1 VKKIIPI
8 VLAAAFPALSSAG
21 QWSEYPI
28 TLPTRYETI
37 RAMAVNYAGIGYA
50 TVGGQY
56 EFNGPLLKLENGEWQ
71 PLEPPPVDMA
81 YLSITPEGT
90 LYAIDNYGSGNVWR
104 YSSAGRHW
112 NCVLTPGAAGL
123 VKFKRVA
130 GVGPDEFWALGS
142 SPDAHAIVAYYRD
155 GGVARLY
162 DLGRYRTDPH
172 LSTLGHIVAPRV
184 ENPGAEAYVAF
195 QMNENEMWPSKWVLA
210 VLKPEGGYSF
220 YPIPRGEG
228 YHVEGF
234 VAYRPGEVRLGMV
247 KNGAAG
253 PTYIYA
259 FENGRFREIAYYAER
274 VVLRCYV
281 TPSDGWGTS
290 YTNKVYH
297 WTTAGPGEFYIL
309 SAVVKDVGMVNVNDG
324 WAGGYERLPGG
335 VTKAI
340 MWHYTDNPAVTP
352 TSLGRVKAVFR

>member
-1 VKKIIPI
+1 VITLKV
-8 VLAAAFPALSSAG
+8 VLTVVLGAAATVMAG
-21 QWSEYPI
+21 EWVEYEPPPPVS
-28 TLPTRYETI
+28 LNI
-37 RAMAVNYAGIGYA
+37 RVHNLAVNQAGLGYA
-50 TVGGQY
+50 TCAGGGVPA
-56 EFNGPLLKLENGEWQ
+56 EFLKLEDGEWQ
-71 PLEPPPVDMA
+71 SLAQPPVMPVH
-81 YLSITPEGT
+81 LSITRDGT
-90 LYAIDNYGSGNVWR
+90 LYALDSYGSGNIWR
-104 YSSAGRHW
+104 YSVAGCWTR
-112 NCVLTPGAAGL
+112 VLTPGGVGL

-142 SPDAHAIVAYYRD
+142 SPDAHAVVAYYRD

-172 LSTLGHIVAPRV
+172 LSTLGHIVVPRV

-234 VAYRPGEVRLGMV
+234 VAYRPGEVRVGMV
-247 KNGAAG
+247 KNGAGG
-253 PTYIYA
+253 PTYLYA

-274 VVLRCYV
+274 VVLKCYV

-290 YTNKVYH
+290 YTNKIYH
-297 WTTAGPGEFYIL
+297 WTTAGPGEFYTL
-309 SAVVKDVGMVNVNDG
+309 SGTVNDLGMVNVNDG
-324 WAGGYERLPGG
+324 WAGGYKEIPGG
-335 VTKAI
+335 KTKA
-340 MWHYTDNPAVTP
+340 MLWRYTGNPAVTP
-352 TSLGRVKAVFR
+352 TSLGRVKAMFR